1 MAKKPVSLLHLH
13 EFLRKVWDERDKS
26 KDDWVNEEEKEG
38 EDGQKK
44 KGGKKESADDY
55 KHGENKNAEL
65 GPGSMLSHQTDIFHP
80 DNLVG
85 DKLQTSCF
93 ESRFN
98 FAGEHHKKLSNV
110 VEREA
115 LPAGGGGESFEGG
128 GGGGGQAL
136 LPQSGGHF
144 SGGIQFKLKE
154 KDFSR
159 HNVRVNKRLL
169 FPASGVDAEVQAKV
183 CSRRK

>member
-13 EFLRKVWDERDKS
+13 QFLRKVWYERDKS
-26 KDDWVNEEEKEG
+26 KDDWDNEEGKEG
-38 EDGQKK
+38 EDGQK
-44 KGGKKESADDY
+44 KGGKKESADDS

-85 DKLQTSCF
+85 DKLQTSCS
-93 ESRFN
+93 ESSSDFP
-98 FAGEHHKKLSNV
+98 GEHHKKLSNA
-110 VEREA
+110 VERET

-128 GGGGGQAL
+128 GGGGGEAL

-144 SGGIQFKLKE
+144 SGENELKLKD

-159 HNVRVNKRLL
+159 QNRKR
-169 FPASGVDAEVQAKV
+169 K
-183 CSRRK
+183 